1 MPSSASNHT
10 GGGRGQGHRK
20 STKPTGMNGGVL
32 VPPGSRCSSSFRNSA
47 SVAEGVERTHLMIL
61 TFLPLWLAAAL
72 LVGVLTLLAM
82 GGPALIRRRLSLERL
97 RANNEVAGF
106 KFATVGVLY
115 AVLLAFAVI
124 VLLEMRRAPGSPL
137 FPYTALFR

>member
-1 MPSSASNHT
+1 
-10 GGGRGQGHRK
+10 
-20 STKPTGMNGGVL
+20 MNGGVL

-61 TFLPLWLAAAL
+61 TFLPLWLAATL

-124 VLLEMRRAPGSPL
+124 VVWEKFGDAESHVADEAG
-137 FPYTALFR
+137 AAV